1 MLTQSSDILQRFAVA
16 WEQVVFE
23 NIPFVSSNK
32 DQFAV
37 TQMRLKQVS
46 DTI

>member
-23 NIPFVSSNK
+23 AIPFPSAPSK
-32 DQFAV
+32 DQFSD
-37 TQMRLKQVS
+37 TQMRLKQVKYL
-46 DTI
+46 